1 MVKKRLS
8 KALAAAGI
16 ASRRA
21 AEEIIQH
28 GRVTVNGKKV
38 LLPQTLVDFSHDII
52 ALDHKVLKGEEP
64 KVYYVLNKPAGFLC
78 TNALSPTSKR
88 VVDLFDEDT
97 SRLFTVG
104 RLDKET
110 KGLLIVTNDG
120 HFANKVMHP
129 SSNVEKEYL
138 AKVDLEIEPE
148 HLIRI
153 SKGVFVEGTFVR
165 PIRVQKIRK
174 ATLKIVV
181 GEGKKREVRQLLDQA
196 GLTVHE
202 LKRIRIGGLVL
213 AQLPEGSFRPMTERE
228 KALIFE

>member
-21 AEEIIQH
+21 AEEIIQN
-28 GRVTVNGKKV
+28 GRVTVNGKKA
-38 LLPQTLVDFSHDII
+38 LLPQTMVDFSVDKI
-52 ALDHKVLKGEEP
+52 ALDGKVLKGEEP
-64 KVYYVLNKPAGFLC
+64 KVYFILNKPRGFLC
-78 TNALSPTSKR
+78 TNALSPSSKR
-88 VVDLFDEDT
+88 VVDLFGENT

-110 KGLLIVTNDG
+110 TGLLIVTNDG

-138 AKVDLEIEPE
+138 CKVDLEVAPE
-148 HLIRI
+148 HLKLI
-153 SKGVFVEGTFVR
+153 SRGCFVEGTYVK
-165 PIRVQKIRK
+165 PIKVEKIRK
-174 ATLKIVV
+174 ATLKVVV
-181 GEGKKREVRQLLDQA
+181 GEGKKREVRQLLEHA
-196 GLTVHE
+196 GLKVNE
-202 LKRIRIGGLVL
+202 LKRIRIGSLVL
-213 AQLPEGSFRPMTERE
+213 SQLPEGGFRPMTERE